1 MQIEE
6 QFMGWQYANP
16 GKRREE
22 AAIALLS
29 MAQYWEEQVRDAE
42 DTLAMFQATKY
53 SPQKGWNT
61 SMIRSGGHG
70 YVDKGIDRKL
80 QLEEKL
86 KESIRKKRQKR
97 AEVMAIV
104 EDGLDGITTPKAK
117 EAIQL
122 IHLEGMT
129 APKAGEIL
137 GVSDRHIRRLKA
149 IGYQEMKLPDEWEQK
164 LAA

>member
-6 QFMGWQYANP
+6 RFMGWQYADP

-29 MAQYWEEQVRDAE
+29 MARYWEEQVRDAE

-61 SMIRSGGHG
+61 SMIRSGGRG
-70 YVDKGIDRKL
+70 YVDKGIDRKM